1 MHESITSSTWKK
13 LFLVMFISASIL
25 LTVSYYD
32 HAKIL
37 KYQVVLSRNIS
48 RLNVSAEIT
57 ESKKFLIQKEC
68 LVGFFCRS
76 NYNSI

>member
-1 MHESITSSTWKK
+1 MHESITASTWKK
-13 LFLVMFISASIL
+13 MFLVMFISASIL

-48 RLNVSAEIT
+48 RLNVSAEINKT
-57 ESKKFLIQKEC
+57 ESKKFLKYKKN
-68 LVGFFCRS
+68 V
-76 NYNSI
+76 